1 LLLLI
6 KLHNY
11 SQVCFNGNTSLIIHK
26 LIRWMLNHCSLSQV
40 YPLRIVFED
49 YVYDI
54 LDAID
59 NTVEHA
65 VKLSTI

>member
-1 LLLLI
+1 
-6 KLHNY
+6 
-11 SQVCFNGNTSLIIHK
+11 
-26 LIRWMLNHCSLSQV
+26 MLNHCSLSQV

>member
-1 LLLLI
+1 
-6 KLHNY
+6 
-11 SQVCFNGNTSLIIHK
+11 
-26 LIRWMLNHCSLSQV
+26 MLNHCYLSQV